1 MKKREKPWE
10 NRKSSSNKGHV
21 KNKLLDS
28 SNEDSKDGVEG
39 GGERMAEEGSND
51 MTTSNMEED
60 DSAANS
66 GDEILILVEEDFEGD
81 FFWFSDNI

>member
-51 MTTSNMEED
+51 MEED

-81 FFWFSDNI
+81 FFLFSDNS